1 MRGFWSASEP
11 WPKPVRGEELLN
23 ALSDCFR
30 RHLILPPYAPEAC
43 ALWAL
48 HTYCYHHFTFT
59 PRLHFRS
66 PAKRCGKSEVLGLLK
81 RLVREPLLSSD
92 ITGPVLFRVIEARRP
107 TVLVDEFDSM
117 SKATQDG
124 GLRNVLNSGFEC
136 DGCTYRV
143 QGDGYARYSTFAPAA
158 VASIGSLPLTVA
170 DRSICVPMRRKLD
183 DEKVANRRKFDG
195 TELKRKCLRWV
206 EDNLDALTKAEP
218 QFPPELKND
227 RQKNCWAV
235 LLVLADRSGGKWPAL
250 ARAAAVA
257 LSAAVADDD
266 DDVGELLLGDI
277 RNIFGQEGTERIFSK
292 TLVRRLLEIKNRPW
306 GTTSNG
312 FPLTPYKLSRT
323 LSGFRIFSGTI
334 RIGKATDK
342 G

>member
-1 MRGFWSASEP
+1 
-11 WPKPVRGEELLN
+11 
-23 ALSDCFR
+23 
-30 RHLILPPYAPEAC
+30 
-43 ALWAL
+43 
-48 HTYCYHHFTFT
+48 
-59 PRLHFRS
+59 
-66 PAKRCGKSEVLGLLK
+66 
-81 RLVREPLLSSD
+81 
-92 ITGPVLFRVIEARRP
+92 
-107 TVLVDEFDSM
+107 
-117 SKATQDG
+117 
-124 GLRNVLNSGFEC
+124 
-136 DGCTYRV
+136 
-143 QGDGYARYSTFAPAA
+143 
-158 VASIGSLPLTVA
+158 
-170 DRSICVPMRRKLD
+170 
-183 DEKVANRRKFDG
+183 
-195 TELKRKCLRWV
+195 
-206 EDNLDALTKAEP
+206 
-218 QFPPELKND
+218 
-227 RQKNCWAV
+227 
-235 LLVLADRSGGKWPAL
+235 L